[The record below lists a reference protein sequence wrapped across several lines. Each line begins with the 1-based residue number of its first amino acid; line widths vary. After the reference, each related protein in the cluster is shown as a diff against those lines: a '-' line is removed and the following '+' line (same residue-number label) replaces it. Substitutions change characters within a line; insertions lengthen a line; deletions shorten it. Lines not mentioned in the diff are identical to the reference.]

1 MTYKETYLYWRES
14 VREEHL
20 LSELES
26 IKEDDAQ
33 IKERFISDL
42 PFGTAGLRGIIGAGI
57 TRMNRYV
64 VGRATQGLADYLLAD
79 GKAAKC
85 MVIAYDSRQF
95 SSEFAKEAA
104 CVFAGNGI
112 SACLFE
118 QLTSVPEL
126 SFAVRHLKA
135 DGGIVITASHNPR
148 QYNGYKVYAAY
159 GGQLGPEESLDVM
172 AGIQKLDPF
181 KDVKRIGYEDG
192 VAKGLILEI
201 GEEIDRLYYER
212 MVTLCGAES
221 AEDLKFVYTPLHGR
235 GHTQT
240 RWHIRYADRQ
250 SDRMSIDQ
258 LYA

>member
-1 MTYKETYLYWRES
+1 MIPGSFPR
-14 VREEHL
+14 
-20 LSELES
+20 
-26 IKEDDAQ
+26 
-33 IKERFISDL
+33 
-42 PFGTAGLRGIIGAGI
+42 
-57 TRMNRYV
+57 
-64 VGRATQGLADYLLAD
+64 
-79 GKAAKC
+79 
-85 MVIAYDSRQF
+85 
-95 SSEFAKEAA
+95 EFAKEAA

-112 SACLFE
+112 TACIFE

-172 AGIQKLDPF
+172 ACIQKLDPF
-181 KDVKRIGYEDG
+181 KDVKRIGYGEG

-221 AEDLKFVYTPLHGR
+221 AEDLKVVYTPLHGTGLR
-235 GHTQT
+235 TVEHVFPAAGIKNLFIVEEQRMPDGLFPTVNSPNPEDPGAMKMAIALAGTPGGRSCDWHGPGCRPHGCGRTQT
-240 RWHIRYADRQ
+240 RWHIRNADRQ